1 MSVRL
6 GAEGTALKAAW
17 VSGDPLR
24 RNAKSNVGATLLAD
38 AVTRAS
44 RQGPLIA
51 AQEIST
57 RESGRTTL
65 TQFTPRKT
73 ARRVCGR
80 RGGGGEDNG
89 AALQRLFWL

>member
-1 MSVRL
+1 MS
-6 GAEGTALKAAW
+6 GMEGTALKAAW

-24 RNAKSNVGATLLAD
+24 RNAKSNVGATLLAAD

-44 RQGPLIA
+44 RQGPHRGA
-51 AQEIST
+51 RDFYA
-57 RESGRTTL
+57 RERTTL